1 MLGALGVAAAALAG
15 AAAHAHAAEII
26 VNDVWVD
33 NASEHAGPFHDDDRQ
48 LSCAPIT
55 VTGAR
60 FEHSGG
66 AFEIVLQRPT
76 GKDQRVLLAA
86 WRYDRGRAGSQLL
99 DTVSGAGLVARARAL
114 GVSPHGAAGYHLAF
128 RFLQEPHQH
137 KQFWVSAGC
146 PVKAAAVAPPP
157 AAVVPP
163 PAPAAVPA
171 PAPPRA
177 AVKAAAVTPPRT
189 GADLPYAGAALLVL
203 AGAGCLG
210 VARRLRLR
218 WRGIS
223 RG

>member
-15 AAAHAHAAEII
+15 AASHAHAAEII

-33 NASEHAGPFHDDDRQ
+33 NAGEHAGPFHDDDRK
-48 LSCAPIT
+48 LSCEPIT

-60 FEHSGG
+60 FEHSSG
-66 AFEIVLQRPT
+66 AFEIVLQKPT
-76 GKDQRVLLAA
+76 GKDQRVLLAD
-86 WRYDRGRAGSQLL
+86 WRYDRGKAGSQLL
-99 DTVSGAGLVARARAL
+99 HTISGAALVARARAL

-137 KQFWVSAGC
+137 KQFWVSADC
-146 PVKAAAVAPPP
+146 LRKAAAAAPPP
-157 AAVVPP
+157 AAGV
-163 PAPAAVPA
+163 PAPAAA

-177 AVKAAAVTPPRT
+177 AVKAAAVTSPKT

-210 VARRLRLR
+210 AARWLRLR

-223 RG
+223 PG